1 MKKKIFLVSLMAVAL
16 VCILAISVFAEDII
30 VSKTESEEYGTVIQL
45 SADPGLDNASQYVST
60 LKKISDNGTDTE
72 SLCILTDGNAD
83 NPSYYVF
90 PSSYIVYE
98 IAGGKFEVYAG
109 TDTAPGLTQAMAEFN
124 SAMGTDYYDDY
135 AIVGSWGG
143 RRLNEIVRFE
153 FTSDV
158 TWIDRD
164 HCCMKE
170 YPNLVEVRFD
180 YAVSLYRAR
189 SLFYNCQKLTTVI
202 GFEKATDVTDTN
214 MFQGCKVLETIKLP
228 TSISKIPNYMFAGC
242 RKLVIENLSELT
254 SLTTIGKGAFQDSV
268 TLVFTL
274 PDSVTTIEQSAFQS
288 AFKENGC
295 SLTIKPTSQLTTIG
309 DDGFRDCR
317 VLPSIYIPSTVTS
330 IGTNAFRQTY
340 NLKSVVNFENCQ
352 ITELGVD
359 TFSYSAIESIK
370 LPKTLITLGAAF
382 YDTSKLA
389 LVYLPDS
396 LTSIADTFTGNQ
408 PANAVYIYTGKDAS
422 VLSTC
427 ARIAAANKVSAN
439 EYDEEK
445 TYTGVNL
452 VVGYS
457 ACLAYNNGVHETIV
471 IDSVDVISYMQP
483 ITVNNKCAICN
494 YNTDESTIS
503 PLFTCLGYS
512 APEDGR
518 GGIAIG
524 FTVNNEAIAEYEEAT
539 GKSITFGVY
548 AVAQQKLGSND
559 IFDEN
564 GNATAGVINADLT
577 SYVFDA
583 FEIKIVGFAD
593 TQKDIKLSLGAYV
606 TEDGKTYSY
615 LQSDKAGELVGSY
628 YAVTY
633 NSVIASLVANEVVQ

>member
-228 TSISKIPNYMFAGC
+228 TSISRIPNYMFAGC

-457 ACLAYNNGVHETIV
+457 ACLAYNNGVHGTIV
-471 IDSVDVISYMQP
+471 VDSVDVISYMQP

-494 YNTDESTIS
+494 YNTDESTIF

-548 AVAQQKLGSND
+548 AVAQQKLGEND

-583 FEIKIVGFAD
+583 FEIKIVGFAEN
-593 TQKDIKLSLGAYV
+593 QKDIKLSLGAYV

-615 LQSDKAGELVGSY
+615 LQSDKSGELVGSY

-633 NSVIASLVANEVVQ
+633 NSVIASLVANEVE

>member
-16 VCILAISVFAEDII
+16 VCIFAISVFAEDII
-30 VSKTESEEYGTVIQL
+30 ASKTESEEYGTVIQL
-45 SADPGLDNASQYVST
+45 SADPGLDNAGQYVST
-60 LKKISDNGTDTE
+60 LKKINDAGTDE
-72 SLCILTDGNAD
+72 EALCVLTDGTY
-83 NPSYYVF
+83 YYVF

-98 IAGGKFEVYAG
+98 IKGGKFEVYAG
-109 TDTAPGLTQAMAEFN
+109 TDTAPGLAQAMAEFN

-164 HCCMKE
+164 HCCMRE

-180 YAVSLYRAR
+180 YAVNLYRAR

-242 RKLVIENLSELT
+242 RKIVIENLSELT
-254 SLTTIGKGAFQDSV
+254 SLTTIGKSAFQDSV

-274 PDSVTTIEQSAFQS
+274 PDSITTIEQSAFQS
-288 AFKENGC
+288 AFKEEGC

-309 DDGFRDCR
+309 ADGFRDCR

-370 LPKTLITLGAAF
+370 LPKTLITLDAAF
-382 YDTSKLA
+382 YETSKLA

-422 VLSTC
+422 VLSACT
-427 ARIAAANKVSAN
+427 RIAAANVVSAD
-439 EYDEEK
+439 EYDAEK
-445 TYTGVNL
+445 AYTGVNL

-457 ACLAYNNGVHETIV
+457 NCIVYNGGVHG
-471 IDSVDVISYMQP
+471 SVVSNV
-483 ITVNNKCAICN
+483 TVTTYLEDIILTSNCSIC
-494 YNTDESTIS
+494 DMSVEESKI
-503 PLFTCLGYS
+503 PALFNCLGYS
-512 APEDGR
+512 ASL
-518 GGIAIG
+518 
-524 FTVNNEAIAEYEEAT
+524 T
-539 GKSITFGVY
+539 GKNGIVLGFEINDEAVGEYTTLTNKTIKFGVF
-548 AVAQQKLGSND
+548 AVSQAKLGEND
-559 IFDEN
+559 VFDAN
-564 GNATAGVINADLT
+564 GEAVKGAITADLT
-577 SYVFDA
+577 GYTNA
-583 FEIKIVGFAD
+583 IFEIKVVGFND
-593 TQKDIKLSLGAYV
+593 ENKESLLAMGAYV
-606 TEDGKTYSY
+606 AETDGENTEYSY
-615 LQSDKAGELVGSY
+615 MQVTNEDEQSGKY
-628 YAVTY
+628 YFICY
-633 NSVIASLVANEVVQ
+633 DDIANTVK